1 MRLDDLK
8 PAAGSNKKRKRVGRG
23 DGSGHGK
30 TSCRGHK
37 GQGSRSGGNTKPGFE
52 GGQMP
57 LQRRLPKRGFH
68 NRFANDFAI
77 INLGRIQRAL
87 DAGKLKGK
95 DTVTETDLR
104 EAGLVSHARNGI
116 RLLAQGEFKTKLSFE
131 VAGASRSAI
140 EAVEK
145 LGGSVK
151 TSFKKTIHMNK
162 KGEPGK
168 RVQRRKAAAE
178 KRSKASSG

>member
-1 MRLDDLK
+1 MKLDDLK

-68 NRFANDFAI
+68 NIFRNEMAVV
-77 INLGRIQRAL
+77 NLAQL
-87 DAGKLKGK
+87 DAL
-95 DTVTETDLR
+95 
-104 EAGLVSHARNGI
+104 
-116 RLLAQGEFKTKLSFE
+116 
-131 VAGASRSAI
+131 AGAGEIAPETMSQYGLISGKNRQVKVLGEGNWTKPVTVRAHGFSASAREKI
-140 EAVEK
+140 EAA
-145 LGGSVK
+145 GG
-151 TSFKKTIHMNK
+151 
-162 KGEPGK
+162 
-168 RVQRRKAAAE
+168 RAE
-178 KRSKASSG
+178 LIARHA